1 MPSRNLN
8 PKQGG
13 YKDLLLFVERMYIY
27 KIFIYILFVSYDL
40 YHIKYLRTN
49 FSLIKEKLA
58 LKFKDLQSLI
68 KDYFLN

>member
-13 YKDLLLFVERMYIY
+13 YKDLLLFVERIYIY
-27 KIFIYILFVSYDL
+27 IYMLFVSYDL
-40 YHIKYLRTN
+40 YHMNYLRTN

>member
-13 YKDLLLFVERMYIY
+13 YKDLLLFVERIYIY
-27 KIFIYILFVSYDL
+27 MLFVSYDL
-40 YHIKYLRTN
+40 YHMKYLRTN

>member
-13 YKDLLLFVERMYIY
+13 YKDLLLFVERIYIY
-27 KIFIYILFVSYDL
+27 MLFVSYDL
-40 YHIKYLRTN
+40 YHMKYLKTN

>member
-13 YKDLLLFVERMYIY
+13 YKDLLLFVERMY
-27 KIFIYILFVSYDL
+27 IYILFVSYDL